1 MTTLAIVGAGP
12 KAVAVA
18 VKARVMREL
27 GLPAPDVV
35 AVESRS
41 VGAHWT
47 AEGGWT
53 DGQQRLG
60 TSPEKDLGFPYRA
73 GLADPM
79 LRYSWQAYLVDQ
91 GGFAD
96 WVDRGKPNPKHRVW
110 ADYLRWAARRAD
122 LDVVPGAVSS
132 IGCEDGR
139 WRIRGETTVWA
150 DALMLTGPGAA
161 ERSMLPDCPQVLSVA
176 RFWQLVMGRELPEA
190 FRVAVVGG
198 GETAAAVVNE
208 LIEHREIGVVTVVSP
223 NPTVYTRGES
233 YFENT
238 MYSDPSKWLA
248 LSSGERRELIRR
260 TDRGVFSAHVQG
272 ELLRDDRVG
281 HLRGRVGYAA
291 ANGGRVDLMV
301 RNPGSGDSPASQGR
315 ALCASGGDATHSF
328 DLVVDAVGGHPLWFL
343 DLFAQEA
350 LDLMELAVG
359 WPVTQ
364 EALEAS
370 IGHDLSVTGLRPKL
384 FLPNLAGPAQGP
396 GFPNLSCLGLL
407 SDRVLGGLAEDAA
420 AWDRL
425 DQQGAALG
433 APPAGR

>member
-18 VKARVMREL
+18 VKARVMREF
-27 GLPAPDVV
+27 GLPAPEVV

-96 WVDRGKPNPKHRVW
+96 WVDRGKPNPKHRAW
-110 ADYLRWAARRAD
+110 ADYLRWAARKAE
-122 LDVVPGAVSS
+122 LNVVSGEVSS
-132 IGCEDGR
+132 IGCEGGR
-139 WRIRGETTVWA
+139 WRVRGETTVWA

-161 ERSMLPDCPQVLSVA
+161 GRSMLPDCPHVLSVS
-176 RFWQLVMGRELPEA
+176 RFWRMVMGRALPEA

-248 LSSGERRELIRR
+248 LSPAERQELIRR
-260 TDRGVFSAHVQG
+260 TDRGVFSAHVQS
-272 ELLRDDRVG
+272 ELLRDDRIG

-291 ANGGRVDLMV
+291 ANGGRVDLMI
-301 RNPGSGDSPASQGR
+301 RNQGQP
-315 ALCASGGDATHSF
+315 DATHSF
-328 DLVVDAVGGHPLWFL
+328 DLVVDATGAHPLWFL
-343 DLFAQEA
+343 DVFAQEA
-350 LDLMELAVG
+350 LDFLELAVG
-359 WPVTQ
+359 WPVTR
-364 EALEAS
+364 ETLEAS

-420 AWDRL
+420 AWDRS
-425 DQQGAALG
+425 DQPGAVV
-433 APPAGR
+433 